1 MVAGGGEEKGK
12 EIYRING
19 KCLGLSL
26 LKVTQDV
33 RTRPHA
39 VGKNMDLKA
48 DRLGSKPSS
57 T

>member
-1 MVAGGGEEKGK
+1 MVAGGGEEKRK

-39 VGKNMDLKA
+39 VGENMDLKA
-48 DRLGSKPSS
+48 DRLGYKPS
-57 T
+57 